1 MKTIKDRYADILK
14 RGYMIRD
21 ELQKFCKDA
30 WGIQQE
36 AGQIMSTYIGRYFKV
51 REPYHYNEKLGNLE
65 YFVIL
70 DLPKTMEY
78 GSPNHLMY
86 DYSRTPAYGIF
97 SKALPVR
104 CLISLSVFNPLS
116 DKKFDELYEEIPE
129 DEFINAI
136 QGAVHNYTKSNF
148 GGSSNENV

>member
-1 MKTIKDRYADILK
+1 MSDIKSRYEEILNT
-14 RGYMIRD
+14 GYRIRD

-30 WGIQQE
+30 WSIQQE

-51 REPYHYNEKLGNLE
+51 REPYYYNEKLGNLE

-70 DLPKTMEY
+70 ELPDTMYY

-116 DKKFDELYEEIPE
+116 DVTFDELYEEISE

-136 QGAVHNYTKSNF
+136 QGSVCNYTKSNF
-148 GGSSNENV
+148 GGNGNENV

>member
-1 MKTIKDRYADILK
+1 MSTLKDRYKKILDT
-14 RGYMIRD
+14 GYKIRND
-21 ELQKFCKDA
+21 LQQFCKDA
-30 WGIQQE
+30 WAIQQE

-51 REPYHYNEKLGNLE
+51 REPSFYNKKLGNLE

-70 DLPKTMEY
+70 ELPKTMYY

-104 CLISLSVFNPLS
+104 CLISLSVFDPLS
-116 DKKFDELYEEIPE
+116 DKKFDELYEEISE

-136 QGAVHNYTKSNF
+136 QGSVRNYTKEAFN
-148 GGSSNENV
+148 GKTII